1 MLEKKKTFL
10 GKSKNYQQE
19 KSQIKMKNLILI
31 TLVLFVTN
39 CNKTKQQI
47 LKDNKVSFTSWKKS
61 IKNING
67 LNDFQRENLKL
78 ILNDIH
84 EKDFKKVLQMS
95 SNIEREYDEFFVLV
109 HSEGEIV
116 SSNLSFFKFN
126 KNKFIRSSLKMEY
139 GKSDFSEITR
149 NQSLKISDFNNLSK
163 ENKFESSGFLILTKI
178 TKGQKLSSFFIS
190 NIPETVEKYLN

>member
-1 MLEKKKTFL
+1 M
-10 GKSKNYQQE
+10 
-19 KSQIKMKNLILI
+19 
-31 TLVLFVTN
+31 
-39 CNKTKQQI
+39 
-47 LKDNKVSFTSWKKS
+47 
-61 IKNING
+61 
-67 LNDFQRENLKL
+67 
-78 ILNDIH
+78 NDIH